1 MFWRQTATT
10 QQNHIEQL
18 LDKSNVSLDE
28 LLDEDDLIQVTHAPS
43 PQTGIPGQCTA
54 DSWLCPHRDKVDGAP
69 QP

>member
-28 LLDEDDLIQVTHAPS
+28 LLDEDDLIQVTHAPIH
-43 PQTGIPGQCTA
+43 TCIHGQYTT
-54 DSWLCPHRDKVDGAP
+54 DRRRLSAP
-69 QP
+69 